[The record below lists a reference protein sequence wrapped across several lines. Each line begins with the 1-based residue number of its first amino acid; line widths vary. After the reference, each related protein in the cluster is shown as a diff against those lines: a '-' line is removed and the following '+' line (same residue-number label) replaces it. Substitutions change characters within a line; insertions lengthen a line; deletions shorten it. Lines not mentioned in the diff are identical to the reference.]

1 MTAQE
6 LVVPDLTSDNFDLIR
21 IPSLAAFPSLA
32 DNDDLIMMAR
42 MGSLFDGSAKQ
53 LGTVSSPQS
62 VNISQ
67 QPQQQMQ
74 HAPPHIQQLL
84 SAPHQSLPFS
94 PGSPGYPMLS
104 PRLPAP
110 QAAAAQS
117 CIPSPPQLMVCYHLC
132 VTTPLLLLQ
141 HTCNPMYLT
150 TTHPQPNVPILELL
164 LPGQILIT
172 LYTADDH
179 TVCASRT
186 NIF

>member
-21 IPSLAAFPSLA
+21 IPSLTAFPSLA

-74 HAPPHIQQLL
+74 HAPPQIQQLL
-84 SAPHQSLPFS
+84 STSHQALPFS
-94 PGSPGYPMLS
+94 SGSPGYPMLS

-110 QAAAAQS
+110 QAAQS
-117 CIPSPPQLMVCYHLC
+117 CIPSPPQLMVRHHLC
-132 VTTPLLLLQ
+132 VTPPLLLLQ
-141 HTCNPMYLT
+141 HTCNPMYLI
-150 TTHPQPNVPILELL
+150 TTHLQLYVPIHELS
-164 LPGQILIT
+164 
-172 LYTADDH
+172 
-179 TVCASRT
+179 ASASGPDFDCT
-186 NIF
+186 